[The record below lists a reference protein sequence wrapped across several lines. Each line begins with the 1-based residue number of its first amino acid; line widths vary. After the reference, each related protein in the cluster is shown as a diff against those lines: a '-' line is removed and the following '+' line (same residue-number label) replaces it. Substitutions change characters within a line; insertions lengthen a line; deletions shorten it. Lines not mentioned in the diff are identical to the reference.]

1 MRDTVSKGA
10 LAIFFVANTPRV
22 DDGTIVVAQ
31 RGLAHT
37 PLLMKRFDALDVGIS
52 HAADAHTNGFE
63 FFLDVTQF
71 HELTHAEW
79 SPIDAAIKYK

>member
-31 RGLAHT
+31 QGIANT
-37 PLLMKRFDALDVGIS
+37 PLIMKRFDGLDVVIS
-52 HAADAHTNGFE
+52 HATDAHTNGFE

-79 SPIDAAIKYK
+79 SPVDAAIKHE